1 MKWYKKRLIWAT
13 RRLGGLCLIRY
24 LVNILE
30 IARNANERLAF
41 PFVKR
46 RRNAVTQIL
55 VYHRVNDEDD
65 PIFPGVP
72 TKIFAQQMEYL
83 AEHYSVCALTEL
95 VQRLETDDL
104 PADTVTITFDDGYR
118 DNYTNA
124 FPILKRVG
132 LPATVF
138 LTTDAIGTGRLLWH
152 DRVFAA
158 FRASEVPALHGWGNN
173 KGFYP
178 LHSAAEKSAT
188 LDQCLK
194 ILWSLDDEVRSVW
207 TDELIAR
214 LSVGEQQVDHQ
225 LMLSWNDVREM
236 SGENIEFG
244 AHTVSH
250 PILSKVSARRAR
262 DEIVNSK
269 QLIESNLKLAVR
281 HFAYPVGRA
290 VDFSPEIK
298 DLLREAGFRSAV
310 TTISGVNGSDR
321 DVFELRRATPWDQN
335 IDLFAFRLSYFKFLS

>member
-1 MKWYKKRLIWAT
+1 MKWFKKRLIWAT

-30 IARNANERLAF
+30 IARNPNAHPAF

-46 RRNAVTQIL
+46 RRNPVAQIL

-95 VQRLETDDL
+95 VQRLECGDL
-104 PADTVTITFDDGYR
+104 PANAVTITFDDGYR
-118 DNYTNA
+118 DNYTKA
-124 FPILKRVG
+124 FPILKRLG
-132 LPATVF
+132 LPATIF
-138 LTTDAIGTGRLLWH
+138 LVTDAIGTGRLLWH

-158 FRASEVPALHGWGNN
+158 FRATEVPALYGWGND

-178 LHSAAEKSAT
+178 LRSAADKSAT
-188 LDQCLK
+188 LERCLK
-194 ILWSLDDEVRSVW
+194 VLWSLDDEVRSTW
-207 TDELIAR
+207 TDQLLVR
-214 LSVGEQQVDHQ
+214 LGAADQQIDHQ
-225 LMLSWNDVREM
+225 LMLSWNDVQEM
-236 SGENIEFG
+236 SGYNIDFG

-250 PILSKVSARRAR
+250 PILSKVSAQRAR
-262 DEIVNSK
+262 DEIQNSK
-269 QLIESNLKLAVR
+269 QLIESKLKLTVR

-290 VDFSPEIK
+290 VDYNPDIK
-298 DLLREAGFRSAV
+298 NLLREAGFKSAV
-310 TTISGVNGSDR
+310 TTIFGSNDSDR
-321 DVFELRRATPWDQN
+321 DRLELRRATPWDQN